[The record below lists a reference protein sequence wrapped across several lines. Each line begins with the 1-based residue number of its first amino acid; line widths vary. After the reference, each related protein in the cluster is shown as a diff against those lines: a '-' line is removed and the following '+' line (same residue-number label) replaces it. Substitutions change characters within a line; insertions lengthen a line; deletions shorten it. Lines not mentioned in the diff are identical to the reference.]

1 MSNITG
7 GFTAE
12 LSPDA
17 VQTAIDG
24 VMWEEYQREQQPQYL
39 GAEDGMFFHSGG
51 INTVSFIFDED
62 SNVGMFE
69 ETGEQGQIIRT
80 NTRIG
85 NQTTAK
91 VVKYMKSIPISYEAF
106 KADQVG
112 KRNRIGAQVGDRAR
126 LTKDYNAVLNTYGDA
141 FAGAVSTTPDGQPAA
156 SNSHVLLGTGAT
168 LDNLETGALAPDALW
183 TAVTSLANQAGQD
196 GDPGSYAFEGL
207 VVPFN
212 LYKTAKE
219 VMGSVLVANSGENN
233 VNIFDTDFGT
243 VAIRASVFLT
253 STWNGAANA
262 ATSYHLLSRNHQVTR
277 KVFAELNTD
286 LIEPRYSDT
295 DSWEHRSRFV
305 EVAFWGSWNGY
316 VGSNGS
322 A

>member
-12 LSPDA
+12 ISQDA

-24 VMWEEYQREQQPQYL
+24 VMWEEYQREQQPNYL
-39 GAEDGMFFHSGG
+39 SAEDGMFFKSDG
-51 INTVSFIFDED
+51 INTLAFIYDED

-69 ETGEQGQIIRT
+69 ETGEQEEIRRT
-80 NTRIG
+80 STRIG
-85 NQTTAK
+85 NQTTAR

-112 KRNRIGAQVGDRAR
+112 KRAKIGVQVGDRAR
-126 LTKDYNAVLNTYGDA
+126 LSRDFNAVLNTYGDA
-141 FAGAVSTTPDGQPAA
+141 FAGSVSTTPDGQSAA

-183 TAVTSLANQAGQD
+183 TSVTSLANQAAQD

-219 VMGSVLVANSGENN
+219 VMNSTLVANSGENN
-233 VNIFDTDFGT
+233 VNIFDTDYGT

-253 STWNGAANA
+253 TTWNQATNA
-262 ATSYHLLSRNHQVTR
+262 ATSYHLMSRSHQVTR
-277 KVFAELNTD
+277 KVFSELSTD
-286 LIEPRYSDT
+286 LIEPKYSDT

-305 EVAFWGSWNGY
+305 EVSFWGSWNGY
-316 VGSNGS
+316 VGCNGS